1 MNAAPA
7 LAAAASVAA
16 ARCLLCGAQATALY
30 RNVPDLLVGSPG
42 AWNVLRCTAAD
53 CGALTLSPQ
62 PSGQVMA
69 DAYKDYFTHDEGI
82 PIPQGIGIRNRA
94 RRAFQQRVLGYPFGG
109 NGVDV
114 PLGRLYGLSPIRREV
129 ALRELFYVSYV
140 PGGRLLEVGCGNG
153 RQLERL
159 AQAGWKVEGL
169 DFDERAVQTA
179 RKLGLDVKTGD
190 LESARYPDAHF
201 DAVILSHVIE
211 HVPDPVG
218 LLAECRRVL
227 RPGGQLV
234 LATPNSDSWGH
245 RSFGKAWLGLDPPR
259 HLLVFTP
266 RALARAAQRA
276 GFAEAL
282 TTTKAIASGGWFLAS
297 VWRARALSE
306 RKLAPLPNGREHIPF
321 KLRALSLF
329 ERLACHAGRA
339 VGEEII
345 LSARK

>member
-1 MNAAPA
+1 VTAE
-7 LAAAASVAA
+7 
-16 ARCLLCGAQATALY
+16 RCLLCGTHAAPLY
-30 RNVPDLLVGSPG
+30 QGVPDLLVGSPG

-62 PSGQVMA
+62 PSGKELA
-69 DAYKDYFTHDEGI
+69 DAYKDYFTHDEGA
-82 PIPQGIGIRNRA
+82 PVRQRLGLRRRA
-94 RRAFQQRVLGYPFGG
+94 RRAFQQRALGYPFGSS
-109 NGVDV
+109 GVDAR
-114 PLGRLYGLSPIRREV
+114 LGQLYGLSPIRREA
-129 ALRELFYVSYV
+129 ALREFFYVHYV

-159 AQAGWKVEGL
+159 AQAGWQVEGV

-179 RKLGLDVKTGD
+179 RRLGLDVKLGD
-190 LESARYPDAHF
+190 LESAHYPDEHF

-211 HVPDPVG
+211 HVPKPVA

-234 LATPNSDSWGH
+234 LATPNSESWGH
-245 RSFGKAWLGLDPPR
+245 RNFGKAWLGLDPPR

-266 RALARAAQRA
+266 RALACAAQRA
-276 GFAEAL
+276 GFAQAL
-282 TTTKAIASGGWFLAS
+282 TTTKAIASAGWFLAS
-297 VWRARALSE
+297 VWRGRALAEST
-306 RKLAPLPNGREHIPF
+306 LAPLPTGQEQLPL
-321 KLRALSLF
+321 KLQALSFF